1 MKKIKKITKIGPK
14 FYTDLH
20 NPYYNYERF
29 VQLLNSRIKLL
40 RLIEDNITNLEKF
53 DYENTEED
61 TESHFITRL
70 VCSSIGWTSIWFV
83 NMETKLFNLR
93 LRQQDIHGTKFRI
106 QDVRISN
113 DTVYLDPLSYRN
125 SELISLDSCYVHF
138 SRVSELL
145 ASREIKFKNGYGIL
159 QTDQAKVLIKN
170 EFRNHL
176 DLEIINLKKILKEH
190 PDERLEKICQTIFVE
205 KSSAQLTGVLKFDDH
220 EKYFPPCISR
230 MIDMMRLTRH
240 LKYNDR
246 QSLCLFLK
254 DLNYPLESTVDYFRD
269 NFQINKQDFDKKYLY
284 NIRHNYGLEGKK
296 ANYMCFSC
304 VKIAS
309 LRNSENKSSCPFV
322 DDKKYIEKKFPNL
335 DIEDIFKD
343 KRPSGRCKR
352 LVEILTGTKYDSSIT
367 TPIKYFITYKENDK
381 KIN

>member
-205 KSSAQLTGVLKFDDH
+205 KSSAQLTGVLN
-220 EKYFPPCISR
+220 R